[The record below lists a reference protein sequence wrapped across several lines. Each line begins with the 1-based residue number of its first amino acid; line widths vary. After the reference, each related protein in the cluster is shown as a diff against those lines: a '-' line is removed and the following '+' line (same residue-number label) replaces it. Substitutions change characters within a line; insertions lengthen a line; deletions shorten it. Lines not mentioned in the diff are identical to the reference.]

1 VSGGVAYTMKIDGRP
16 ASAEVLGAVR
26 QIDVEDHAEL
36 ADMLRLRLALA
47 VKSNGSG
54 WTLLDDD
61 VFKRLAHLQLSITI
75 GSGNAIPL
83 IDAYVVESNAQFAND
98 PGNSLLVVTAM
109 DPTVLMHLE
118 ERVKA
123 WPDMSDSDVANSIF
137 SDSAY
142 QFTPVIESTN
152 YTRNKDDHTL
162 MQRGTDIQFLQGLA
176 ERNGYECFVELNPSS
191 GAVEGHFHPPRH
203 DEEPQGT
210 LTVNMGA
217 STNVNALRV
226 RHDMIAATTATA
238 TVVDPDDAS
247 SEKNDAE
254 ESSQD
259 GLGGEE
265 STSTDRPR
273 KSLVGGTGIGN
284 SGEAQRYAQAVV
296 DKASWS
302 VVAEGDLNTVSY
314 GGVLRAKRPVMVR
327 GAGRELSGRYYVDRV
342 LHTIRNDGTFLQR
355 FSLKRNAVGLTG
367 RERFGSGAQ

>member
-254 ESSQD
+254 ESSQE

-355 FSLKRNAVGLTG
+355 FSLKRNGVGLTG